1 MNQSVRDFRG
11 ILSISSN
18 VLKWRNNLAFCQV
31 GLRDSG
37 NAVSSSK
44 CGWRLGWVV
53 PRHLSRYNRQMTSTI
68 FKSYPLENDLEMAS
82 LILAGLPTAV
92 LRKVAAF
99 LGLRP
104 AKVGSLVNINEKTL
118 ERRLKAHARLK
129 PDESE
134 RVARLMRI
142 ISLAASVLE
151 SEAHAREWLNRPL
164 RELGGRTPL
173 QMTATEPGAREVERV
188 LGRIEHGIF
197 G

>member
-1 MNQSVRDFRG
+1 
-11 ILSISSN
+11 
-18 VLKWRNNLAFCQV
+18 
-31 GLRDSG
+31 
-37 NAVSSSK
+37 
-44 CGWRLGWVV
+44 
-53 PRHLSRYNRQMTSTI
+53 MTSTI
-68 FKSYPLENDLEMAS
+68 FKAYPLENDLEMAT

-92 LRKVAAF
+92 LRRVGAF

-151 SEAHAREWLNRPL
+151 SEAHAREWLKRPL

-188 LGRIEHGIF
+188 LGRIEHGVF

>member
-1 MNQSVRDFRG
+1 
-11 ILSISSN
+11 
-18 VLKWRNNLAFCQV
+18 
-31 GLRDSG
+31 
-37 NAVSSSK
+37 
-44 CGWRLGWVV
+44 
-53 PRHLSRYNRQMTSTI
+53 MTSTI

-82 LILAGLPTAV
+82 LILAGLPTTV
-92 LRKVAAF
+92 LRRVAAF

-118 ERRLKAHARLK
+118 ERRLKARARLK

>member
-1 MNQSVRDFRG
+1 
-11 ILSISSN
+11 
-18 VLKWRNNLAFCQV
+18 
-31 GLRDSG
+31 
-37 NAVSSSK
+37 
-44 CGWRLGWVV
+44 
-53 PRHLSRYNRQMTSTI
+53 MTSTI
-68 FKSYPLENDLEMAS
+68 FKSYPLENDPEMAA
-82 LILAGLPTAV
+82 LILAGLPATV

-104 AKVGSLVNINEKTL
+104 AKVGSLVNINAKTL

-142 ISLAASVLE
+142 ISLATTALE
-151 SEAHAREWLNRPL
+151 SEVHAREWLNRPL

>member
-1 MNQSVRDFRG
+1 
-11 ILSISSN
+11 
-18 VLKWRNNLAFCQV
+18 
-31 GLRDSG
+31 
-37 NAVSSSK
+37 
-44 CGWRLGWVV
+44 
-53 PRHLSRYNRQMTSTI
+53 MTDAI
-68 FKSYPLENDLEMAS
+68 FKSYPLEDDVEMAA
-82 LILAGLPTAV
+82 LILAGLPTTV
-92 LRKVAAF
+92 LKKVAAF

-104 AKVGSLVNINEKTL
+104 AKIGALVNINEKTL

-142 ISLAASVLE
+142 ISLATAALE
-151 SEAHAREWLNRPL
+151 SGAHARDWLNRPL

>member
-1 MNQSVRDFRG
+1 
-11 ILSISSN
+11 
-18 VLKWRNNLAFCQV
+18 
-31 GLRDSG
+31 
-37 NAVSSSK
+37 
-44 CGWRLGWVV
+44 
-53 PRHLSRYNRQMTSTI
+53 MTSTI

-82 LILAGLPTAV
+82 LILAGLPTTV
-92 LRKVAAF
+92 LRRVAAF

-151 SEAHAREWLNRPL
+151 SEVHAREWLNRPL
-164 RELGGRTPL
+164 RELDGRTPL

>member
-1 MNQSVRDFRG
+1 
-11 ILSISSN
+11 
-18 VLKWRNNLAFCQV
+18 
-31 GLRDSG
+31 
-37 NAVSSSK
+37 
-44 CGWRLGWVV
+44 
-53 PRHLSRYNRQMTSTI
+53 MTSAI
-68 FKSYPLENDLEMAS
+68 FKSYPLENDLEMAA
-82 LILAGLPTAV
+82 LILAGLPTTV
-92 LRKVAAF
+92 LKRVAAF

-142 ISLAASVLE
+142 ISLAAAVLE

-164 RELGGRTPL
+164 RELHGRTPL
-173 QMTATEPGAREVERV
+173 QTTATEPGAREVERV

>member
-1 MNQSVRDFRG
+1 
-11 ILSISSN
+11 
-18 VLKWRNNLAFCQV
+18 
-31 GLRDSG
+31 
-37 NAVSSSK
+37 
-44 CGWRLGWVV
+44 
-53 PRHLSRYNRQMTSTI
+53 MTSMI
-68 FKSYPLENDLEMAS
+68 FKSYPLENDLEMAA
-82 LILAGLPTAV
+82 LILDGLPTTV

-104 AKVGSLVNINEKTL
+104 AKLGSLVNINEKTL

-173 QMTATEPGAREVERV
+173 QLTATEPGAREVERV

>member
-1 MNQSVRDFRG
+1 
-11 ILSISSN
+11 
-18 VLKWRNNLAFCQV
+18 
-31 GLRDSG
+31 
-37 NAVSSSK
+37 
-44 CGWRLGWVV
+44 
-53 PRHLSRYNRQMTSTI
+53 MTSTI
-68 FKSYPLENDLEMAS
+68 FKSYPLENDPEMAA
-82 LILAGLPTAV
+82 LILAGLPTTV

-104 AKVGSLVNINEKTL
+104 AKIGSLVNINEKTL

>member
-1 MNQSVRDFRG
+1 
-11 ILSISSN
+11 
-18 VLKWRNNLAFCQV
+18 
-31 GLRDSG
+31 
-37 NAVSSSK
+37 
-44 CGWRLGWVV
+44 
-53 PRHLSRYNRQMTSTI
+53 MTSTI
-68 FKSYPLENDLEMAS
+68 FKAYPLENDLEMAS
-82 LILAGLPTAV
+82 LILAGLPTTV
-92 LRKVAAF
+92 LRRVAAF

-173 QMTATEPGAREVERV
+173 QLTATEPGAREVERV

-197 G
+197 A

>member
-1 MNQSVRDFRG
+1 M
-11 ILSISSN
+11 
-18 VLKWRNNLAFCQV
+18 A
-31 GLRDSG
+31 
-37 NAVSSSK
+37 NA
-44 CGWRLGWVV
+44 
-53 PRHLSRYNRQMTSTI
+53 I
-68 FKSYPLENDLEMAS
+68 FKSYPLENDLEMAA
-82 LILAGLPTAV
+82 LILAGLPT
-92 LRKVAAF
+92 VALKRVGAF

-151 SEAHAREWLNRPL
+151 SESHAREWLNRPL
-164 RELGGRTPL
+164 RELGDRTPL

-188 LGRIEHGIF
+188 LGRIEYGIF